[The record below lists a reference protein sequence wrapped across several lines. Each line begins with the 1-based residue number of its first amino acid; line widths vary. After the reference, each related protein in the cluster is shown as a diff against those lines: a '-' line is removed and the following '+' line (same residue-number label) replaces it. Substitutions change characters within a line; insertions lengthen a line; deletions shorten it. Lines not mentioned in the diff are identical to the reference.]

1 MILHGLPKAS
11 MLSGISFVTKLPAP
25 IVTLL
30 PMVIPGKTTVL
41 PPIQTLS
48 PILPNNKVN
57 NFFRCSASMGAE
69 LFRFANNFLAT

>member
-1 MILHGLPKAS
+1 MNQGIGRMILQGFPKAS
-11 MLSGISFVTKLPAP
+11 MLSGISFVTTLPAP

-48 PILPNNKVN
+48 PICIGFEKV
-57 NFFRCSASMGAE
+57 
-69 LFRFANNFLAT
+69 L